1 MDISENESVDLDY
14 HGSKD
19 NVSDPVDEA
28 EANETLALLE
38 QWTRSALG
46 QDEVVRAEVEE
57 GETGGKE
64 KKKSKQVKKGE
75 GKGKGKEKKKESED
89 KDRKGVPMLQ
99 TVGDEHM
106 DDDQG
111 EEQPTVTGK
120 DFPSPL
126 NRPKFA

>member
-64 KKKSKQVKKGE
+64 KKKSKQYRSKCLAPSD
-75 GKGKGKEKKKESED
+75 SED
-89 KDRKGVPMLQ
+89 KKLGPQGSKG
-99 TVGDEHM
+99 
-106 DDDQG
+106 
-111 EEQPTVTGK
+111 
-120 DFPSPL
+120 
-126 NRPKFA
+126 